1 MTKQEALR
9 ALRNALVT
17 LYNNPTSI
25 HRLVDDAGM
34 DAGLVNFQ
42 GAALEIWYSVLT
54 EAESQGKIES
64 LVSAVDKPYQANKAL
79 QQAYQAYKQASGVDS
94 FSAAQSSA
102 TADSSKPNV
111 TINTGGG
118 SYIAGNV
125 NTGGGDFVGRDQ
137 KK

>member
-9 ALRNALVT
+9 ALRNAFVT

-25 HRLVDDAGM
+25 RRVVDDAGI
-34 DAGLVNFQ
+34 DTGLVNFQ
-42 GAALEIWYSVLT
+42 GAALEIWYSVLS
-54 EAESQGKIES
+54 EAENQGKVDA
-64 LVSAVDKPYQANKAL
+64 LVRAVDTPYQTNKAL
-79 QQAYQAYKQASGVDS
+79 QQAYQAYLQANANAQSAALPSTVAPASGGT
-94 FSAAQSSA
+94 Q
-102 TADSSKPNV
+102 V

>member
-9 ALRNALVT
+9 ALRNAFVT
-17 LYNNPTSI
+17 LYNNPSSI
-25 HRLVDDAGM
+25 RRVVDDAGI
-34 DAGLVNFQ
+34 DTGLVNFQ

-54 EAESQGKIES
+54 EAENQGKVDA
-64 LVSAVDKPYQANKAL
+64 LVRAVDTPYQANKAL
-79 QQAYQAYKQASGVDS
+79 QQAYQAYQQTSQADTTTLT
-94 FSAAQSSA
+94 QSA
-102 TADSSKPNV
+102 TTPANSGTQI

-118 SYIAGNV
+118 PYIAGNV

>member
-17 LYNNPTSI
+17 LYNNPSSI
-25 HRLVDDAGM
+25 RRVVDDAGI
-34 DAGLVNFQ
+34 DTGLANFQ

-54 EAESQGKIES
+54 EAENQGKVDA
-64 LVSAVDKPYQANKAL
+64 LVRAVDTPYQANKAL

-94 FSAAQSSA
+94 SSVAQSSV

-111 TINTGGG
+111 IINTGGG
-118 SYIAGNV
+118 PYIAGNV
-125 NTGGGDFVGRDQ
+125 NTGGDFVGRDQ